1 LKEYTIWLKSGKSI
15 SGTVEDDVADI
26 IVLDSKMFSKLRFSD
41 SEGVVSVNRR
51 RIEALAINNIPETRK
66 CGF

>member
-15 SGTVEDDVADI
+15 SGTVEDDIANS
-26 IVLDSKMFSKLRFSD
+26 IVLDSKRFSKLRFTD
-41 SEGVVSVNRR
+41 CEGVVSVNRR